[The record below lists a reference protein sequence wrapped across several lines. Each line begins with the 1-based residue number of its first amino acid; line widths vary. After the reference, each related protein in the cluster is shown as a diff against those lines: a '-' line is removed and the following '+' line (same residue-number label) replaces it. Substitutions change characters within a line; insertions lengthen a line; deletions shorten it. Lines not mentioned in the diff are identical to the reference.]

1 MRIEANRKL
10 LLDAFDALE
19 QRNDEKF
26 RKLLHPNFEIHWPP
40 SLPYGGSEAPTWS
53 ETWEPLQ
60 PTEAE
65 RKLDPRVVAVSEN
78 EVVVLWQQ
86 RRLITA
92 GEHFESE
99 VLGLYQV
106 RDGKLARAQMFYF
119 DTAAAAHFLAK
130 ASQ

>member
-65 RKLDPRVVAVSEN
+65 RKLDPRGVAVSEN

-86 RRLITA
+86 RGLSPS